1 MALQKITSWAERIFS
16 PDKVVLRRFNM
27 FQSLLREDRKCL
39 KLITKLEEIHHRP
52 IPTDWSRIAMLV
64 QALSTATHRLIDCL
78 VAMRPGT
85 YDPLTHSHSRISA
98 DLTGLLPEPE
108 IITSPPYAL
117 PLDKAWEHPQ
127 MLGGKALALSRIRKE
142 TRIPVQPGFV
152 ITTNAFHAFL
162 EENNLQ
168 QVIARGLR
176 GLNLQRPDR
185 LRKISDSLQRAVMAG
200 KVPDIVQTR
209 ILAAI
214 QDVAGTDQSTVW
226 AVRSSA
232 SAEDGEV
239 SFAGQYATV
248 LDVRQ
253 EDICEAYKT
262 VLASKYA
269 PRALTYRLH
278 YGLDDNQ
285 TPMAVLVLPMIAP
298 RASGVMY
305 TMDPL
310 DMCKG
315 SCLVITA
322 VPGLG
327 TRLVD
332 GSAVPDIFLIS
343 RNDPKHFL
351 AKQPA
356 PEEGSSGTGSQ
367 NAQRNTLCLDD
378 AAATTLAEWGLE
390 LEALTGAPQDVEW
403 AQDQMANLTI
413 LQSRPI
419 HMPEDG
425 TDPEALFHDQPQ
437 DTPAPSNHVAVLL
450 EVGTPASVGISTG
463 PVHHITG
470 EGDISEIPSGSILV
484 TPNIP
489 PSLVHVVHNVKAVLA
504 EHGSK
509 ASHFAS
515 VAREFGLPLVV
526 GLGSLATTLA
536 QGQTVTVDAY
546 RGVVYDGEVRELL
559 EWQEKQKSRPTFPF
573 QRKMKPLME
582 LISPL
587 TLTDPASSSF
597 APESCRTY
605 HDLVRFVHE
614 KGTQEMFSLVEAKG
628 RGLRS
633 SKSLEADIPMVMQVL
648 DLGGG
653 LRESAQSVKT
663 VRPEDFLSAPMQ
675 AVWSGLSDRDIT
687 WSKGLVHVDWERF
700 DQVSGGIFSLKSS
713 LLASYAL
720 VAANYAHLLL
730 RFGYHF
736 AVLDAMS
743 GSRPEEN
750 HIQFRFKGGGGS
762 PEKKIWRLAMIGR
775 VLSRFNFRVEI
786 NEDMLEAKCMRLG
799 HEATQL
805 RLRVT
810 GYLLGCTPLLDM
822 VLESEDH
829 ALAMAEEMAKK
840 WQNEG
845 NKNE

>member
-1 MALQKITSWAERIFS
+1 MALQKISSWAERIFS
-16 PDKVVLRRFNM
+16 PDKVVMRRFSM
-27 FQSLLREDRKCL
+27 FQNLLREDRKCL

-52 IPTDWSRIAMLV
+52 IPTDWSRIALLV
-64 QALSTATHRLIDCL
+64 QALSTTTQRLIDCL

-85 YDPLTHSHSRISA
+85 YDLLTHSHSRISEELM
-98 DLTGLLPEPE
+98 DLLPGPD

-117 PLDKAWEHPQ
+117 PLDKAWEHPE
-127 MLGGKALALSRIRKE
+127 MLGGKARALSRIRKE
-142 TRIPVQPGFV
+142 TKIPVQPGFV

-176 GLNLQRPDR
+176 GLSLQRPDR
-185 LRKISDSLQRAVMAG
+185 LRRIADSLQQAVMSG
-200 KVPDIVQTR
+200 KVPDIVQTQ
-209 ILAAI
+209 ILDAMH
-214 QDVAGTDQSTVW
+214 DVTGTDQFTAW

-232 SAEDGEV
+232 SAEDSEV

-253 EDICEAYKT
+253 EDICEAYKS
-262 VLASKYA
+262 VLASKYTS
-269 PRALTYRLH
+269 RALTYRLH
-278 YGLDDNQ
+278 YGLDDSQ
-285 TPMAVLVLPMIAP
+285 TPMAVLVLPMISP
-298 RASGVMY
+298 HASGVMY

-322 VPGLG
+322 VSGLG

-356 PEEGSSGTGSQ
+356 PEDRSSDTGSQ
-367 NAQRNTLCLDD
+367 NAKKNTLCLDD
-378 AAATTLAEWGLE
+378 AAATSLAEWGLE
-390 LEALTGAPQDVEW
+390 LESLAGVPQDVEW
-403 AQDQMANLTI
+403 AQDQMSKLTI

-425 TDPEALFHDQPQ
+425 SDPEALIHDQAQ
-437 DTPAPSNHVAVLL
+437 DTPTPSNHIAVLM
-450 EVGTPASVGISTG
+450 EVGTPASVGIAAG
-463 PVHHITG
+463 PVHYIS
-470 EGDISEIPSGSILV
+470 GDGDTSGIPSGSILV

-489 PSLVHVVHNVKAVLA
+489 PSLVHVVHNVQAVLA

-526 GLGSLATTLA
+526 GLGSLATTLT

-546 RGVVYDGEVRELL
+546 RGVVYDGEVAELL
-559 EWQEKQKSRPTFPF
+559 EWQEKQKSRPTIPF
-573 QRKMKPLME
+573 QRKMKPLMQ

-587 TLTDPASSSF
+587 SLTDPTSPDF
-597 APESCRTY
+597 APENCRTY

-633 SKSLEADIPMVMQVL
+633 SKSLESDIPMVMQVL
-648 DLGGG
+648 DLGDG
-653 LRESAQSVKT
+653 LRESAQNKKT
-663 VRPEDFLSAPMQ
+663 VRPEDFTSAPMQ

-687 WSKGLVHVDWERF
+687 WSKELVHVDWERF

-720 VAANYAHLLL
+720 VAANYTHLLL

-743 GSRPEEN
+743 GPRPEEN

-762 PEKKIWRLAMIGR
+762 QEKKVWRLAMIR
-775 VLSRFNFRVEI
+775 SVLTQFDFRVDI

-805 RLRVT
+805 RLRVA
-810 GYLLGCTPLLDM
+810 GYVLGRTPLLDM

-840 WQNEG
+840 WQDEGDTNE
-845 NKNE
+845 